1 MSDGRMVK
9 IAKGHLHMLR
19 SILAALVVL
28 HLGGAAALANDLRAY
43 TKDKN
48 FDDLTPS
55 EHAAAKAEARNRK
68 VPVLR
73 VCADPGN
80 MPQSNNKAEGYQNK
94 IISIL
99 AADLGAQ
106 VSYFWRPY
114 HERGLTRETFQ
125 NDECDLLLDMPV
137 ALQSLLVTEP
147 MYRTTY
153 VLAYRN
159 DRGYDFKDLDDP
171 RLKEL
176 KVGVFQHSGIRE
188 VLERR
193 GIKKNLDL
201 HVITY
206 DTDLVEAHQPWR
218 QVQKVVDGEIDVAA
232 VWGPFA
238 GWLPKMKGAPLTI
251 QPVNLMDDKVPL
263 EFDLAIGMRP
273 NNVLL
278 KYMLDWALNRKA
290 KEIEGVL
297 KDYGVPLV
305 RCSKCT
311 VDGDMP
317 SNGAIYA
324 RLRNTTQ
331 DRYLKQA
338 DAMPLNADA
347 TPDQVVTVDRMK
359 DWLADGADVQAEL
372 SNAVIANAPDRVA
385 FLLQQ
390 GADINGRDN
399 QGYAPLHHAARSRM
413 SPMVN
418 ELVKL
423 GANVNARDGD
433 GFTPLL
439 HAINRNHVPTITALI
454 QDKADIELATT
465 QGIRPLTWAI
475 GDGKYFAAKALIDL
489 GADVD
494 SDSGKEGVTPLMV
507 TATQITAQNRTGHVV
522 QGPPPMEIAEMLI
535 AKGAKIDHRSKEG
548 VTALM
553 VAAGHNNAPLIGLL
567 ANAGADAALKS
578 NEGLTALEIAERAR
592 NETAIGTLKFLTSPA
607 GIPRKEPVPST
618 SH

>member
-1 MSDGRMVK
+1 
-9 IAKGHLHMLR
+9 MLR
-19 SILAALVVL
+19 SILAALFLVQMASAVV
-28 HLGGAAALANDLRAY
+28 LANDLRSY

-48 FDDLTPS
+48 FEDLTPA

-80 MPQSNNKAEGYQNK
+80 MPQSNTKSEGYQNK
-94 IISIL
+94 IIALL
-99 AADLGAQ
+99 AEDLGGR
-106 VSYFWRPY
+106 VDYFWRPY

-137 ALQSLLVTEP
+137 ALQSLLTTEP
-147 MYRTTY
+147 MYRTAY
-153 VLAYRN
+153 VLAYRSE
-159 DRGYDFKDLDDP
+159 RKYDFKSLDDP

-193 GIKKNLDL
+193 GVKRNLQL
-201 HVITY
+201 RTITY
-206 DTDLVEAHQPWR
+206 DSDLVEEHQPWR
-218 QVQKVVDGEIDVAA
+218 QVQKVVDGELDVAA

-238 GWLPKMKGAPLTI
+238 GWLQKMKGAPLTI
-251 QPVNLMDDKVPL
+251 QPVNEMDDKVPL
-263 EFDLAIGMRP
+263 EFDLAVGMRP

-278 KYMLDWALNRKA
+278 KYMLDWALTRKA
-290 KEIEGVL
+290 KEIEAIL

-305 RCSKCT
+305 RCSKCA
-311 VDGDMP
+311 VDGDIP

-324 RLRNTTQ
+324 RLRNSTQ
-331 DRYLKQA
+331 DRYLKQEESLQ
-338 DAMPLNADA
+338 LNADA
-347 TPDQVVTVDRMK
+347 TPDQIVTMDRMK
-359 DWLADGADVQAEL
+359 EWLADGADAQAEL

-385 FLLQQ
+385 FLLQH
-390 GADINGRDN
+390 GADVNGRDN

-413 SPMVN
+413 APMVT
-418 ELVKL
+418 ELVGR
-423 GANVNARDGD
+423 GADINARDGD

-439 HAINRNHVPTITALI
+439 HAINRNHVPTIDALI
-454 QDKADIELATT
+454 AAKADIELATT
-465 QGIRPLTWAI
+465 QGIRPLPWAI

-494 SDSGKEGVTPLMV
+494 SVSGKEEVTPLMV
-507 TATQITAQNRTGHVV
+507 TATQMSAQSRTGHIV
-522 QGPPPMEIAEMLI
+522 QGPPPTEIAEMLI
-535 AKGAKIDHRSKEG
+535 AKGAKVDHRSKEG

-567 ANAGADAALKS
+567 ANAGADPALRS
-578 NEGLTALEIAERAR
+578 HEGLTALEIAERAR
-592 NETAIGTLKFLTSPA
+592 NETAIGTLKFLTPSA
-607 GIPRKEPVPST
+607 GIPNKPSVPST
-618 SH
+618 SHE

>member
-1 MSDGRMVK
+1 MMVRT
-9 IAKGHLHMLR
+9 IG
-19 SILAALVVL
+19 AAILVVM
-28 HLGGAAALANDLRAY
+28 LGCGAAIANDLRAY

-48 FDDLTPS
+48 FDDLTPA
-55 EHAAAKAEARNRK
+55 EHAAAKAEARHRK
-68 VPVLR
+68 VPALR

-94 IISIL
+94 IIELL
-99 AADLGAQ
+99 AADLGAR

-137 ALQSLLVTEP
+137 ALQSLLTTEP

-159 DRGYDFKDLDDP
+159 DRGYDFKTLDDP
-171 RLKEL
+171 LLKKL
-176 KVGVFQHSGIRE
+176 RVGVFQHSGIRE

-193 GIKKNLDL
+193 GVKNNLAL

-206 DTDLVEAHQPWR
+206 DTDLIEEHQPWK
-218 QVQKVVDGEIDVAA
+218 QVQKVVDGELDVAA

-238 GWLPKMKGAPLTI
+238 GWLQKMKGAPLTV
-251 QPVNLMDDKVPL
+251 QPVNMMDDKVPL

-278 KYMLDWALNRKA
+278 KYMLDWAMSRKA
-290 KEIEGVL
+290 KEIEAVL
-297 KDYGVPLV
+297 IAYGVPLV
-305 RCSKCT
+305 RCSKCAA
-311 VDGDMP
+311 DGEIP
-317 SNGAIYA
+317 SNGAIYS
-324 RLRNTTQ
+324 RLRNSTQ

-338 DAMPLNADA
+338 EDMPLTSDA
-347 TPDQVVTVDRMK
+347 TSDQVVTLDRMK
-359 DWLADGADVQAEL
+359 DWLAEGADPQAEL
-372 SNAVIANAPDRVA
+372 SNAVIANAPERIA
-385 FLLQQ
+385 FLLQH

-423 GANVNARDGD
+423 GADINARDGD

-439 HAINRNHVPTITALI
+439 HAINRNHVPTISALI
-454 QDKADIELATT
+454 ADKANMELATT
-465 QGIRPLTWAI
+465 QDIRPLTWAI

-494 SDSGKEGVTPLMV
+494 SVSGKEEVTPLMV
-507 TATQITAQNRTGHVV
+507 TATQISAQSRTGHIV
-522 QGPPPMEIAEMLI
+522 QGPAPTEIAEALI
-535 AKGAKIDHRSKEG
+535 AKGAKVDHRSKEG

-567 ANAGADAALKS
+567 ANAGADPALKS

-607 GIPRKEPVPST
+607 SIPRKETLPST

>member
-1 MSDGRMVK
+1 
-9 IAKGHLHMLR
+9 MLR
-19 SILAALVVL
+19 SILAALIAL
-28 HLGGAAALANDLRAY
+28 HIVSAPALANDLRAY

-48 FDDLTPS
+48 FDDLTPA

-94 IISIL
+94 VIELL
-99 AADLGAQ
+99 AADLGAR
-106 VSYFWRPY
+106 VNYFWRPY

-137 ALQSLLVTEP
+137 ALQSLLTTDP
-147 MYRTTY
+147 IYRTAY

-159 DRGYDFKDLDDP
+159 DRGYDFKSLDDETL
-171 RLKEL
+171 RQL

-193 GIKKNLDL
+193 GVKSNLQL
-201 HVITY
+201 HVISY
-206 DTDLVEAHQPWR
+206 DTDLVEEHQPWR
-218 QVQKVVDGEIDVAA
+218 QVQKVVDGELDVAA

-238 GWLPKMKGAPLTI
+238 GWLQKMKGAPLTI
-251 QPVNLMDDKVPL
+251 QPVNMMDDKVPL
-263 EFDLAIGMRP
+263 EFDLAIGMRS

-278 KYMLDWALNRKA
+278 KYMLDWALGRKA
-290 KEIEGVL
+290 KEIETVL
-297 KDYGVPLV
+297 KEYGVPLV
-305 RCSKCT
+305 RCSKCA
-311 VDGDMP
+311 VDGDIP

-324 RLRNTTQ
+324 RLRNSTQ

-338 DAMPLNADA
+338 ESLPLSAEATAD
-347 TPDQVVTVDRMK
+347 QIVTLDRMK
-359 DWLADGADVQAEL
+359 EWLADGADVQAEL

-385 FLLQQ
+385 YLLKH

-399 QGYAPLHHAARSRM
+399 QGYMPLHHAARSRM
-413 SPMVN
+413 APMVT

-423 GANVNARDGD
+423 GADVNARDGD

-439 HAINRNHVPTITALI
+439 HAINRNHVPTIDALI
-454 QDKADIELATT
+454 AAKADIELATA
-465 QGIRPLTWAI
+465 QDIRPLPWAI

-494 SDSGKEGVTPLMV
+494 SASGKEGVTPLMV
-507 TATQITAQNRTGHVV
+507 TATQISAQSRTGHVV
-522 QGPPPMEIAEMLI
+522 QGPPPMEIAELLI
-535 AKGAKIDHRSKEG
+535 AKGAKINHRSKEG

-567 ANAGADAALKS
+567 ANAGADPALKS

-592 NETAIGTLKFLTSPA
+592 NETAIGTLKFLTLPA
-607 GIPRKEPVPST
+607 GIPSTQPLPST